1 VTVAFALTL
10 GGLGLLG
17 GLIAGLVGV
26 GGAIVM
32 IPLLYYGPPWL
43 GVGRFDLH
51 EVAGITMVQVFVAS
65 VSGVLAHRRART
77 VHSRLTWVGGVS
89 MATTSF
95 LGALASRY
103 MSERSLLLV
112 FALMATGA
120 ALMLFKLLPAAR
132 DAVLATEVEL
142 DWLRAVLVAG
152 GVGTIAG
159 LVGAGGAFLLL
170 PLLIFVVGVPIR
182 VAIGSSLG
190 IVALASVTGVVGKA
204 ITGQV
209 LWLPALVVAAAALV
223 GAQGGA
229 AGSRR
234 LSGSQL
240 KQLLGLV
247 VIVSALRAWWDLLQ
261 R

>member
-1 VTVAFALTL
+1 VTADFAVTL
-10 GGLGLLG
+10 VGLGLLG

-32 IPLLYYGPPWL
+32 IPLLYYVPPWL
-43 GVGRFDLH
+43 GDTRFDLH

-77 VHSRLTWVGGVS
+77 VHSRLTWMGGLS
-89 MATTSF
+89 MATAAF

-103 MSERSLLLV
+103 MAERSLLLV

-120 ALMLFKLLPAAR
+120 AVLMFRPLPSTR
-132 DAVLATEVEL
+132 VAVWATEVEL
-142 DWLRAVLVAG
+142 DWVRAVLVAG
-152 GVGTIAG
+152 GVGTVAG

-170 PLLIFVVGVPIR
+170 PLLIYVVGVPIR

-190 IVALASVTGVVGKA
+190 IVALASVTGVLGKA

-209 LWLPALVVAAAALV
+209 RWIPALVVAAAALV
-223 GAQGGA
+223 GAQLGA
-229 AGSRR
+229 LGSHR
-234 LSGSQL
+234 LSGGQL
-240 KQLLGLV
+240 KHLLSFV